1 MTTSRYQGHCWT
13 SALEDDDRDDAV
25 IMPQTASVTPL
36 AGNIPSTPPRNK
48 QVLGLVTPLA
58 TPDSRSR
65 LNSSEIR
72 FTSPPHTPVQR
83 PDIPKDTKPLTISG
97 NPSAWSSDQSTTV
110 PFLPLTGLLTPDN
123 TPPRLSKPRSVPISH
138 KEETT
143 DRSESSLS
151 LEITSTVVKTSETSE
166 LHAEVIQNT
175 RISEPVTTQ
184 CNGITKKTKRRCFKS
199 VKAPNCYC
207 IYHIDQDTG
216 PPSNSSVNV
225 RGPQRRQSQDTVV
238 TPTRDVNSQCHGL
251 ALRGTQCQR
260 SVKPP
265 VQYCYQHGYQSNNTP
280 TTSIAPQPTTEV
292 DSQCHELTLHG
303 IQCRPPVKS
312 PVQYHYQHGYQ
323 GNNTLTT
330 PIAPTL
336 TIEVNS
342 RCHGLT
348 LRGIQCRRSIKPP
361 AQYCHQHESQSTNTP
376 TTPIAPKPTTDV
388 NSQCRGLTLRGVQ
401 CRRSVKRPAQYC
413 HQHGSQSTNTP
424 TAPKPTTDVNSQ
436 CRGLTL
442 RTPTTPIVRL
452 TVQCNAKS
460 KSKGRRCQQR
470 VSIIAGQLT
479 KDSSQLIYCRYHIP
493 APVGIVTHADNEGFK
508 VQQVGREEVFV
519 HFCDYIPE
527 YLQPDTQKRLRNAI
541 TREIS
546 ERFRIPGYVYALN
559 VFDPEIEGKLSLKI
573 GYSNDVKKRHAEWKN
588 KCRSSIKDVRGWWP
602 GTIIEAKDD
611 NEMSIQELIGNN
623 RQGAKGP
630 MAEHLERLVHI
641 ELNDLATHA
650 PYLHPNFPDVHFSD
664 VPRLPK
670 AAPKPCRDCN
680 GTKHQEVFSFTRV
693 KEGEFFGREWEDIIK
708 PVIRK
713 WGLFLME
720 YFAPI

>member
-1 MTTSRYQGHCWT
+1 MATSRYQGHCRT
-13 SALEDDDRDDAV
+13 SALEDDGRDDAV
-25 IMPQTASVTPL
+25 IIPQTASVTPL
-36 AGNIPSTPPRNK
+36 VGNIPLTPPRKLN

-58 TPDSRSR
+58 TPDSQLRP
-65 LNSSEIR
+65 NSSEIR
-72 FTSPPHTPVQR
+72 FTSPPHTPVRR
-83 PDIPKDTKPLTISG
+83 PDIPKDTKLLTISG
-97 NPSAWSSDQSTTV
+97 NPSEWSSDQSTV
-110 PFLPLTGLLTPDN
+110 PFLLLTGLLTPDN
-123 TPPRLSKPRSVPISH
+123 TPPRLSKPRSVPIDH

-143 DRSESSLS
+143 DKSESSRS
-151 LEITSTVVKTSETSE
+151 LEITPTVKISETSE
-166 LHAEVIQNT
+166 LYAKVIQNT
-175 RISEPVTTQ
+175 RTSEPVTTQ

-199 VKAPNCYC
+199 VKAPNRYC
-207 IYHIDQDTG
+207 VYHIDQDTG
-216 PPSNSSVNV
+216 PPSNSSVSV
-225 RGPQRRQSQDTVV
+225 RGPHRLESQDTA
-238 TPTRDVNSQCHGL
+238 TKPTTDVNS
-251 ALRGTQCQR
+251 QCQR

-265 VQYCYQHGYQSNNTP
+265 AQYCHQHGYKSNNIP

-292 DSQCHELTLHG
+292 NSQCHELTLHG
-303 IQCRPPVKS
+303 IQCRLPVTS
-312 PVQYHYQHGYQ
+312 SVQSYYQHGYQ
-323 GNNTLTT
+323 SNNAPTT

-348 LRGIQCRRSIKPP
+348 LRGIQCRRPIKPP
-361 AQYCHQHESQSTNTP
+361 AQYCYQHESKSTNTP
-376 TTPIAPKPTTDV
+376 TAPTSPKPATDV
-388 NSQCRGLTLRGVQ
+388 NSQCCGLTLRGVQ
-401 CRRSVKRPAQYC
+401 CRRSVKPPAQYC
-413 HQHGSQSTNTP
+413 HQHGSQSTSTPTTP

-436 CRGLTL
+436 CRELAL
-442 RTPTTPIVRL
+442 RDVQCQSQGNMTPTVRS

-460 KSKGRRCQQR
+460 KSKGRRCKLW
-470 VSIIAGQLT
+470 VSIIPGQLT
-479 KDSSQLIYCRYHIP
+479 KDSSQPIYCRYHIP
-493 APVGIVTHADNEGFK
+493 ALVGIMTHVANEGFK
-508 VQQVGREEVFV
+508 VQPVGREEVFV
-519 HFCDYIPE
+519 RFCDYIPE
-527 YLQPDTQKRLRNAI
+527 YLQPDTRQRLRNAI
-541 TREIS
+541 TRDIS

-573 GYSNDVKKRHAEWKN
+573 GYSNDVKKRHAEWRN
-588 KCRSSIKDVRGWWP
+588 KCRSSIRDVRGWWP

-611 NEMSIQELIGNN
+611 DKMSIQELIGNN

-664 VPRLPK
+664 IPRLPK
-670 AAPKPCRDCN
+670 ADPKPCRDCN

-720 YFAPI
+720 YFAPS